1 VLACL
6 SGVFSLEDALWLV
19 AKRGEMMQEVR
30 TGAMVAVMMSEAEA
44 EERIKGKELSIAAVN
59 GPRQVVIS
67 GESEA
72 IERMIEELRQG
83 GRASRKLPTRQAYH
97 SMMMEE
103 VASRYVEEVRKVSL
117 RKGGIEYISN
127 VSGRVM
133 SEQEM
138 TSPSYWGRQIRERV
152 RFGPGIEELTRK
164 PGVIL
169 LEVGPGTSLSRLAR
183 GSGAQE
189 IISTMGDRT
198 EQQPDCRYLTTA
210 IGKLWTAGVEIDWGG
225 YNEGERRRRVG
236 LPTYPFERQKYW
248 IEAKS
253 TADKCDSSKNKE
265 NGKKGDIK
273 EWFYVPGWQ
282 RRELPPSGESA
293 GLEGRKKKKYVV
305 MGDDSSVSRRLV
317 EGLKRE
323 AAAVIF
329 VKAGEC
335 PRKICENEYEIRPGE
350 RLDYEALLEE
360 VMRTETEMIEV
371 VHLWGIVKEEEREEM
386 LQPEARFRREQQRG
400 FYSLLFLSQGLAKL
414 NLSIPIK
421 VYVICNNLHQV
432 SGEEEFSPEKSTLL
446 AFCKVISQ
454 ESSNIACR
462 SIEIVLPAQK
472 SKEEVRLIERLIHE
486 IETDSPDVVV
496 AYRGNRRWA
505 QSFEPLHLERCTQ
518 PIRPLRVNGVYLITG
533 GLGGVGLLLAEYLA
547 RTVQAKLVLT
557 GRSFFPERSQWTQRL
572 KSHSD
577 DDQINIKIQR
587 LQAMEAAGAEI
598 MVASIDVTDE
608 DRMQAVVANA
618 LQQYG
623 ALHGVMHAAGVT
635 SGPSLYKPF
644 TEMSIADTE
653 SQFQPKAYGV
663 YVLERVLRNIDID
676 FCLLFSSN
684 ASVLGG
690 LGLMAYS
697 AANMF
702 MDAFASSRS
711 NADRASHSAPWISA
725 TWDPWPEETKKYT
738 NYQTSLDQ
746 YTMTAEESLEA
757 FNRLV
762 TSAPE
767 GQVVVST
774 GDLRERLDMWV
785 NRTASNGKAQP
796 MSKSRPHPRP
806 KLESL
811 YIAPR
816 DSAEQTIAG
825 IWQET
830 LGLDQV
836 GVEDDFF
843 NLGGHSLLAIELMG
857 RLRDVFQIDLPVGK
871 FFETPTVAGLAQA
884 ISEFQREQQDPEG
897 KELLKMLSQL
907 SDNEV
912 ESEIERQTI
921 DL

>member
-1 VLACL
+1 
-6 SGVFSLEDALWLV
+6 
-19 AKRGEMMQEVR
+19 
-30 TGAMVAVMMSEAEA
+30 
-44 EERIKGKELSIAAVN
+44 
-59 GPRQVVIS
+59 
-67 GESEA
+67 
-72 IERMIEELRQG
+72 
-83 GRASRKLPTRQAYH
+83 
-97 SMMMEE
+97 
-103 VASRYVEEVRKVSL
+103 
-117 RKGGIEYISN
+117 
-127 VSGRVM
+127 
-133 SEQEM
+133 
-138 TSPSYWGRQIRERV
+138 
-152 RFGPGIEELTRK
+152 
-164 PGVIL
+164 
-169 LEVGPGTSLSRLAR
+169 
-183 GSGAQE
+183 
-189 IISTMGDRT
+189 
-198 EQQPDCRYLTTA
+198 
-210 IGKLWTAGVEIDWGG
+210 
-225 YNEGERRRRVG
+225 
-236 LPTYPFERQKYW
+236 
-248 IEAKS
+248 
-253 TADKCDSSKNKE
+253 
-265 NGKKGDIK
+265 
-273 EWFYVPGWQ
+273 
-282 RRELPPSGESA
+282 
-293 GLEGRKKKKYVV
+293 
-305 MGDDSSVSRRLV
+305 
-317 EGLKRE
+317 
-323 AAAVIF
+323 
-329 VKAGEC
+329 
-335 PRKICENEYEIRPGE
+335 
-350 RLDYEALLEE
+350 
-360 VMRTETEMIEV
+360 
-371 VHLWGIVKEEEREEM
+371 
-386 LQPEARFRREQQRG
+386 
-400 FYSLLFLSQGLAKL
+400 
-414 NLSIPIK
+414 
-421 VYVICNNLHQV
+421 
-432 SGEEEFSPEKSTLL
+432 
-446 AFCKVISQ
+446 
-454 ESSNIACR
+454 
-462 SIEIVLPAQK
+462 
-472 SKEEVRLIERLIHE
+472 
-486 IETDSPDVVV
+486 
-496 AYRGNRRWA
+496 
-505 QSFEPLHLERCTQ
+505 
-518 PIRPLRVNGVYLITG
+518 
-533 GLGGVGLLLAEYLA
+533 
-547 RTVQAKLVLT
+547 
-557 GRSFFPERSQWTQRL
+557 
-572 KSHSD
+572 
-577 DDQINIKIQR
+577 
-587 LQAMEAAGAEI
+587 MEAAGAEI